1 MAVVVVNTILD
12 GAATKIDPAWC
23 EHSHLWCIKGCKV
36 ISQGLMLVFLHP
48 FYCFIIF
55 SMCQLLIFAN
65 VMHLST
71 LIWRGGGDKGWGL
84 TKEDHPWWGL
94 LIITKSWGWGLL
106 NFLRLRTTSWI
117 GSCERPGYQSVI
129 SCIRRGIGNWRWQ
142 PLFPQGF
149 VGILYTHVRDGDW
162 KRAWHGICFY
172 PLYSYSDEYISSF
185 TLNCFRKLYSYSVRL
200 HNTNVLA
207 EFERQ

>member
-71 LIWRGGGDKGWGL
+71 LIWRGGGGGGQRLGFDKGRSPMVRTFNYHKVLGVR
-84 TKEDHPWWGL
+84 TFEFPP
-94 LIITKSWGWGLL
+94 ITDD
-106 NFLRLRTTSWI
+106 
-117 GSCERPGYQSVI
+117 
-129 SCIRRGIGNWRWQ
+129 
-142 PLFPQGF
+142 
-149 VGILYTHVRDGDW
+149 ILDW
-162 KRAWHGICFY
+162 K
-172 PLYSYSDEYISSF
+172 L
-185 TLNCFRKLYSYSVRL
+185 
-200 HNTNVLA
+200 
-207 EFERQ
+207 